1 VAGRADRRLQDAR
14 QRHGVPLPPA
24 TEFSYLVG
32 SHEPD
37 AVLVVDPDG
46 QAVLYQAPSMDR
58 STPAFFTDRVYGE
71 LWVGPRPTLAA
82 TSALLGIATRPLE
95 ELTKLSGAARVV
107 RGYDARVEGC
117 SRPTRPPTPS

>member
-1 VAGRADRRLQDAR
+1 VPTGGYKTRANDTEYRFR
-14 QRHGVPLPPA
+14 PA
-24 TEFSYLVG
+24 TEFAHLVG

-37 AVLVVDPDG
+37 AVLVVEPT
-46 QAVLYQAPSMDR
+46 AVPCLYQAPVMDR

-71 LWVGPRPTLAA
+71 LWVGPRPSLEA

-107 RGYDARVEGC
+107 RGYDAASRGC